1 MFATGMQIRTYKM
14 RGLTVRNGRTSFIDL
29 DLEFEGRRAFV
40 IWDSMTLGCYR
51 LKARLEIDPN
61 LLLKDNGRE
70 WDYLYRGKLV
80 LPRPENN

>member
-1 MFATGMQIRTYKM
+1 MRVKVYRM
-14 RGLTVRNGRTSFIDL
+14 RGLAVNRGKSSFSNF
-29 DLEFEGRRAFV
+29 DLEFEGSRAFV
-40 IWDSMTLGCYR
+40 IWDSITLGSYL

-61 LLLKDNGRE
+61 LLLKDSGRE

>member
-1 MFATGMQIRTYKM
+1 MRVKMYRM
-14 RGLTVRNGRTSFIDL
+14 RGLAVNRGKTCFSNF
-29 DLEFEGRRAFV
+29 DLEFEGERAFV
-40 IWDSMTLGCYR
+40 IWDSVTFGSYL

-61 LLLKDNGRE
+61 LLLKDTGRE